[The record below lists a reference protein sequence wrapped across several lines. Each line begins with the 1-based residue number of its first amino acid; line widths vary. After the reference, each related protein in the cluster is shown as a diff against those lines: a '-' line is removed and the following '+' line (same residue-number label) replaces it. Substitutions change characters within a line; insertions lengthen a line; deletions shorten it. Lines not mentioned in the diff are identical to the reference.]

1 MARRN
6 HFFKAFLYCLWI
18 FFLFRLFQKK
28 KLRGWHEMACQR
40 KSSHKDFFLQRRRL
54 CFITQ
59 RPRLFS
65 LSSFCKLASFFMFLI
80 QRTQSQ
86 RPSGGFPGGSLHL
99 CSSTVTHTHPLS
111 SSSTLRAVFSSW
123 DASLSGPPAT
133 LSPRQPKPSVA
144 AAPGRRSVE
153 QHQQPNQDLK
163 KTNLVFSSKGIKI
176 AEESK
181 LQRGRRHGW
190 PTPGSPGALPKPLE
204 ACDRALFYPST
215 REIGSCV
222 LSIPEL

>member
-1 MARRN
+1 
-6 HFFKAFLYCLWI
+6 
-18 FFLFRLFQKK
+18 
-28 KLRGWHEMACQR
+28 MACQR

-65 LSSFCKLASFFMFLI
+65 LSSFCKLASFFIFLI

-99 CSSTVTHTHPLS
+99 CSSTVTHTHAPFFVVNPACSFQLMGCFF
-111 SSSTLRAVFSSW
+111 V
-123 DASLSGPPAT
+123 GPPPLAT

-163 KTNLVFSSKGIKI
+163 KTNVVFSSKGIKI